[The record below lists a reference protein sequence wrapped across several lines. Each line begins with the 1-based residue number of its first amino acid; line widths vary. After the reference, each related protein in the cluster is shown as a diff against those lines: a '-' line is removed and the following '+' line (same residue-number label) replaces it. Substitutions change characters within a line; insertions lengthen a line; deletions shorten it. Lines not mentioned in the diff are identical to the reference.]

1 MSVAL
6 SSMVSQAQPAS
17 HGPDVPDTFL
27 GSILH
32 GNPIFSAG
40 FGLMV
45 MGGALAYGRSALRWG
60 ASAAQRRML
69 VSLEIPSKD
78 RAHPWFLH
86 WMGAQAAAQA
96 LRRKA
101 NHGHLPRESILEF
114 LGLTRPRAVSY
125 THLTLP
131 TKA

>member
-45 MGGALAYGRSALRWG
+45 MGGA
-60 ASAAQRRML
+60 
-69 VSLEIPSKD
+69 P
-78 RAHPWFLH
+78 
-86 WMGAQAAAQA
+86 
-96 LRRKA
+96 
-101 NHGHLPRESILEF
+101 
-114 LGLTRPRAVSY
+114 VSY